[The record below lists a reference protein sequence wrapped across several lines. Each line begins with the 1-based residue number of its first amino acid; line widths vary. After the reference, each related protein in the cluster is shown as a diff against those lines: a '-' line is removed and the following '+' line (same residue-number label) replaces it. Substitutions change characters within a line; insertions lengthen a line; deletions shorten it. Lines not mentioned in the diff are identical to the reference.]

1 MNNNQDSLFEE
12 IEIGDE
18 VEKLRNQIEVLSDDA
33 FKNEIVVQE
42 FKEKLICKV
51 NEHLE
56 RMGK

>member
-1 MNNNQDSLFEE
+1 MSENWISPCEE
-12 IEIGDE
+12 IGIKRE

-42 FKEKLICKV
+42 FKEELICKV
-51 NEHLE
+51 NKYLE

>member
-33 FKNEIVVQE
+33 FKNEIVVQK

-51 NEHLE
+51 NKYLE